1 MPIKRLSYKMKKAQ
15 IKEQILKD
23 RLKIVFS
30 KNPKKIAKI
39 LEYILKR
46 KKNV

>member
-1 MPIKRLSYKMKKAQ
+1 MEKIEIKRK
-15 IKEQILKD
+15 ILKD
-23 RLKIVFS
+23 RLKTVFS

-39 LEYILKR
+39 LEYLIKR